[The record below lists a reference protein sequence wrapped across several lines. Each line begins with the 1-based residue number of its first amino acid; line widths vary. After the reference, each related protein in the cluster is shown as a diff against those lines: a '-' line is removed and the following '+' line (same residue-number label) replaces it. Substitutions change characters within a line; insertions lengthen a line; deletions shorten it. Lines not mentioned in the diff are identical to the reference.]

1 MSHLPERKEKNCLNC
16 GTIVIGKYCHTCG
29 QENIEPKESVWHL
42 LSHFFNDVT
51 HFDGKFFTSMKDLI
65 LKPGF
70 LSKEYMAGKRA
81 GYLNPV
87 RMYLFTSFVFF
98 LIFFSLYKVDENSIV
113 IGVNRNN
120 IAKIDSADLREV
132 SSEIN
137 NGKPLTK
144 EELAK
149 KFDSSG
155 ISFSP
160 SKYKSR
166 QEYDSLLKAGVKKD
180 NWLQKM
186 LVYKNIEINEKYHNN
201 SRQAIV
207 NLVNK
212 VQHSIPQ
219 MLFVLL
225 PIFALILKLLYIRRK
240 NFYYT
245 EHAIFTIHF
254 YIFTFIAM
262 LLIFG
267 ISKLDTTTGADW
279 LQYINVALI
288 LLIFFYLYKAMRN
301 FYKQSRIKTIMK
313 YFLLL
318 VSFLVTGTLLIL
330 IFFFISIFQI

>member
-16 GTIVIGKYCHTCG
+16 GTTVIGKYCHTCG

-51 HFDGKFFTSMKDLI
+51 HFDGKFFTSVKDLI

-98 LIFFSLYKVDENSIV
+98 LIFFSLYKVDENSV
-113 IGVNRNN
+113 EFGVNKNN
-120 IAKIDSADLREV
+120 LAKIDSAELREL
-132 SSEIN
+132 SAQIN

-144 EELAK
+144 EELGK

-186 LVYKNIEINEKYHNN
+186 LVYKNIEINEKYRNN

-219 MLFVLL
+219 MLFLLL
-225 PIFALILKLLYIRRK
+225 PIFALILKLLYIRCK

-254 YIFTFIAM
+254 YIFIFIEM

-267 ISKLDTTTGADW
+267 ISKLNKATGVSW
-279 LQYINVALI
+279 LQYLNVALI
-288 LLIFFYLYKAMRN
+288 LLIFFYLYRAMRN
-301 FYKQSRIKTIMK
+301 FYKQSRFKTIMK

-318 VSFLVTGTLLIL
+318 VSFLVTGTLLIV